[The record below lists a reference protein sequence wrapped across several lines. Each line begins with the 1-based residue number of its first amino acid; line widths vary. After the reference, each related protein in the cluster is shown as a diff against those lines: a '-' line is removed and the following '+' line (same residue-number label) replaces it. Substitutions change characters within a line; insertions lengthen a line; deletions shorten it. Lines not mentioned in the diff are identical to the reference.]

1 LESSPQAYFLIAA
14 VADFTAVI
22 VHGIIGHR
30 ALMSPL
36 TRDRLFPTHAF
47 GDEDM
52 SWRIL
57 AVTWHVVTA
66 AYASSGVALLL
77 LALGLLHGTSLPL
90 CLSAMHAAFLLVG
103 VSIVGRRLLS
113 AFRRPIPITFAI
125 CMTTVSVAGWLGAG

>member
-1 LESSPQAYFLIAA
+1 MENSSETYFLLAT

-30 ALMSPL
+30 VLMSPL
-36 TRDRLFPTHAF
+36 TRDRLFPTRAF

-52 SWRIL
+52 SWRIF

-90 CLSAMHAAFLLVG
+90 SLSAMHATFLIVG

-113 AFRRPIPITFAI
+113 ALRRPIPIMFAI
-125 CMTTVSVAGWLGAG
+125 CMTTVCVAGWLGTR

>member
-1 LESSPQAYFLIAA
+1 MILYFLIAS

-22 VHGIIGHR
+22 VHGILGHR

-36 TRDRLFPTHAF
+36 ARERLFPTPAF

-57 AVTWHVVTA
+57 AVAWHVVTA
-66 AYASSGVALLL
+66 VFASSGIALLL
-77 LALGLLHGTSLPL
+77 LALGLSHGTSLPL
-90 CLSAMHAAFLLVG
+90 FLSVMHAAFLFVG
-103 VSIVGRRLLS
+103 VSVLGPRALA

-125 CMTTVSVAGWLGAG
+125 CMTTVSVATWLGIS